1 MERAQA
7 ELPVGQV
14 SYIPAESAGLRA
26 LAQVNLTLAATVSFE
41 PKMAFGG
48 VQVPPHQLNI
58 SVDACSADLPSI
70 QALSFLACCRR
81 ACFCAATNE

>member
-1 MERAQA
+1 MIAFIH
-7 ELPVGQV
+7 LVGPIQ
-14 SYIPAESAGLRA
+14 PRGA
-26 LAQVNLTLAATVSFE
+26 NLTFAATVSFE